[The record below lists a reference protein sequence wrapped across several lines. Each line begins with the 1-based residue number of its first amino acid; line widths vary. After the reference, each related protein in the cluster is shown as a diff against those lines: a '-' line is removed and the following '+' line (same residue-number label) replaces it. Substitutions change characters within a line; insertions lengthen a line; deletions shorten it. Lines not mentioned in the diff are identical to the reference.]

1 LVALFVARFAHTP
14 LDVIERW
21 SPEKLLAYFETART
35 MRDALEGTP

>member
-21 SPEKLLAYFETART
+21 SPEKLLAYFEKARALRDT
-35 MRDALEGTP
+35 MEGTS